1 MKHNLS
7 KKAVLVVQSNWNLKH
22 MKYIDFDNI
31 EVSTDWAF
39 DNVRSTE
46 QWTHGYH
53 RYPAKF
59 LPNVVKN

>member
-1 MKHNLS
+1 
-7 KKAVLVVQSNWNLKH
+7 

-53 RYPAKF
+53 RLFK
-59 LPNVVKN
+59 